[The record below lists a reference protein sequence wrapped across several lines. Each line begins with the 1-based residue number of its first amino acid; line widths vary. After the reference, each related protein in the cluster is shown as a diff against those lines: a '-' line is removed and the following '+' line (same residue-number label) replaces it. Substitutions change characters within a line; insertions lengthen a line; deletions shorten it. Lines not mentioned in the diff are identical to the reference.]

1 MMILYGYNP
10 PTHNS
15 LLVIQPDK
23 QACIP
28 QEVLIHCHR
37 MTISRI
43 AIVETPWTQEI
54 VKKNG
59 KIHTKHGV
67 DRRLHVYTMPVDVE
81 DGYKRFKRDEKVVEI
96 NRKLKEFV
104 S

>member
-1 MMILYGYNP
+1 M
-10 PTHNS
+10 
-15 LLVIQPDK
+15 
-23 QACIP
+23 
-28 QEVLIHCHR
+28 
-37 MTISRI
+37 
-43 AIVETPWTQEI
+43 
-54 VKKNG
+54 KKNG

-96 NRKLKEFV
+96 NRKLKDFV